1 MRIGNPLL
9 TIGLLFSLAAQS
21 LPAQSLTTRFDSDNE
36 FAGNMFDITPRHD
49 LVLTGM
55 DINTTNPG
63 TAVTIELWYA
73 NRSSRGIEQLPMS
86 WTFLGS
92 YSGISA
98 GRDFPTSINLA
109 GNGKTFLA
117 GQTYGLFVNLSSYPL
132 QKLRYS
138 NGPAGGTTYT
148 SAEMYLH
155 TNVGNGT
162 GGLGGF
168 IFHDREWNGTLHY
181 AVGVPS
187 PQLGVFGMCPGLI
200 TIDVSTAT
208 PNAWVGI
215 VFGQPGQT
223 LLQGGACAGYWLD
236 LANPTLM
243 AIHRANGQGGV
254 NFLMYAPVGACGISL
269 QAVDLVSCA
278 VSNQT
283 SL

>member
-1 MRIGNPLL
+1 MRFSKLL
-9 TIGLLFSLAAQS
+9 LAVGLLLGLSTQA

-55 DINTTNPG
+55 DINTTDPG
-63 TAVTIELWYA
+63 TTVTIDLWYA
-73 NRSSRGIEQLPMS
+73 DRSSFGIEQQPLF
-86 WTFLGS
+86 WTYLGS

-98 GRDFPTSINLA
+98 GRDFPTYIDLA

-117 GQTYGLFVNLSSYPL
+117 GQTYGLFVDLTSHPT

-148 SAEMYLH
+148 SSEMFLQ

-162 GGLGGF
+162 GGLGGA
-168 IFHDREWNGTLHY
+168 IFQDREWNGTLHY

-187 PQLGVFGMCPGLI
+187 PQLGVYGLCPGLI
-200 TIDVSTAT
+200 TIDVQTAS
-208 PNAWVGI
+208 PNSWVGI
-215 VFGQPGQT
+215 VFGQPGQI
-223 LLQGGACAGYWLD
+223 LLQGGSCAGHWLD

-243 AIHRANGQGGV
+243 AIHRSNGQGAV
-254 NFLMYAPVGACGISL
+254 NFLMFAPAGACGISL
-269 QAVDLVSCA
+269 QAVDLASCA
-278 VSNQT
+278 VSNT
-283 SL
+283 DTL